1 MTSAVMMMN
10 TMGKER
16 VMSNFHIYGELEMH
30 WDGDG
35 IWLVDIGSKHGTL
48 QLGHVPW
55 KIVATFIKE
64 YL

>member
-1 MTSAVMMMN
+1 
-10 TMGKER
+10 MGKER